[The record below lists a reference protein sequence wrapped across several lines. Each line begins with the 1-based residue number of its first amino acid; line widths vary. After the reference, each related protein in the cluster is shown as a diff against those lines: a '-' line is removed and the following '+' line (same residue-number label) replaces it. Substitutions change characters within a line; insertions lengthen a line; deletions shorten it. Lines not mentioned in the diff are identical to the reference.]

1 MLGTYIAA
9 QQDMETPLQVTF
21 RGFKHTP
28 ALDQFI
34 RERAA
39 ELEPAT
45 SNRMTSCHVVVELG
59 HEHAVPVFH
68 ARIDLSVP
76 GGVIAVNQESHDLL
90 PHEDAYMAVR
100 NAFAIARRQI
110 ESWEQRHHGES

>member
-1 MLGTYIAA
+1 
-9 QQDMETPLQVTF
+9 METPLQVTF

-39 ELEPAT
+39 ELEPVA
-45 SNRMTSCHVVVELG
+45 SNRMTSCHIVVELE

-68 ARIDLSVP
+68 ARIDLCVP
-76 GGVIAVNQESHDLL
+76 GGVIAVNKDAPDLR
-90 PHEDAYMAVR
+90 PHEDAYTAVR

-110 ESWEQRHHGES
+110 ESWEQRRHGTA